1 MPKLQVKIG
10 THRFTVN
17 VDEEGKKEMLEAARR
32 VDQEMTRIKDAHKV
46 ADGERSAIMAALHI
60 ALAAPVAA
68 GTAAPAADLARL
80 EAALDEALAAAES

>member
-17 VDEEGKKEMLEAARR
+17 VDESGKKETLEAVRR
-32 VDQEMTRIKDAHKV
+32 VDQEMTRIKSSNKV
-46 ADGERSAIMAALHI
+46 ADGERAAIMAALHI
-60 ALAAPVAA
+60 ALAAPPAA
-68 GTAAPAADLARL
+68 GAAAPAADLARL